1 LSQTK
6 RKIKGRTH
14 VKINLKT
21 RNEVISSPRDKHIT
35 ALRKKDES
43 RKSKRRQKQ
52 ANYFEISHI
61 STVLNQWPFSSFL
74 SGSVVAE

>member
-1 LSQTK
+1 M
-6 RKIKGRTH
+6 
-14 VKINLKT
+14 
-21 RNEVISSPRDKHIT
+21 
-35 ALRKKDES
+35 ALQKKDES

-52 ANYFEISHI
+52 ANYFEISCI